1 MNTFW
6 ARVLTLIM
14 VVGVIFGYNTV
25 LEARENE
32 DTIAK
37 MTAELETGK
46 LKLEQLEA
54 REDSK
59 TQEGAY
65 IDGVYS
71 GEADG
76 FGGTVAVDVTV
87 ENGQITAVDIT
98 DASGE
103 DGAYLDMATA
113 IIDEILEQ
121 QTAEVDTISGATFSS
136 TGIKNAAMQALEEAE
151 R

>member
-59 TQEGAY
+59 TQEGA
-65 IDGVYS
+65 
-71 GEADG
+71 
-76 FGGTVAVDVTV
+76 T
-87 ENGQITAVDIT
+87 
-98 DASGE
+98 
-103 DGAYLDMATA
+103 
-113 IIDEILEQ
+113 
-121 QTAEVDTISGATFSS
+121 
-136 TGIKNAAMQALEEAE
+136 
-151 R
+151 

>member
-54 REDSK
+54 RKREDR
-59 TQEGAY
+59 G
-65 IDGVYS
+65 S
-71 GEADG
+71 GKSS
-76 FGGTVAVDVTV
+76 
-87 ENGQITAVDIT
+87 DI
-98 DASGE
+98 E
-103 DGAYLDMATA
+103 
-113 IIDEILEQ
+113 ELERMSFF
-121 QTAEVDTISGATFSS
+121 D
-136 TGIKNAAMQALEEAE
+136 LPEEL
-151 R
+151 

>member
-71 GEADG
+71 GRSRWLWRNS
-76 FGGTVAVDVTV
+76 GG
-87 ENGQITAVDIT
+87 
-98 DASGE
+98 
-103 DGAYLDMATA
+103 
-113 IIDEILEQ
+113 
-121 QTAEVDTISGATFSS
+121 
-136 TGIKNAAMQALEEAE
+136 
-151 R
+151 

>member
-54 REDSK
+54 REDS
-59 TQEGAY
+59 QDPGRRLHRWCLQRRSRWLWRN
-65 IDGVYS
+65 S
-71 GEADG
+71 GG
-76 FGGTVAVDVTV
+76 
-87 ENGQITAVDIT
+87 
-98 DASGE
+98 
-103 DGAYLDMATA
+103 
-113 IIDEILEQ
+113 
-121 QTAEVDTISGATFSS
+121 
-136 TGIKNAAMQALEEAE
+136 
-151 R
+151 

>member
-71 GEADG
+71 GEARWLWRNS
-76 FGGTVAVDVTV
+76 GG
-87 ENGQITAVDIT
+87 
-98 DASGE
+98 
-103 DGAYLDMATA
+103 
-113 IIDEILEQ
+113 
-121 QTAEVDTISGATFSS
+121 
-136 TGIKNAAMQALEEAE
+136 
-151 R
+151 

>member
-65 IDGVYS
+65 RDGVYS

-87 ENGQITAVDIT
+87 ENGQT
-98 DASGE
+98 
-103 DGAYLDMATA
+103 LRWRN
-113 IIDEILEQ
+113 
-121 QTAEVDTISGATFSS
+121 S
-136 TGIKNAAMQALEEAE
+136 TLRI
-151 R
+151 

>member
-1 MNTFW
+1 MP
-6 ARVLTLIM
+6 
-14 VVGVIFGYNTV
+14 
-25 LEARENE
+25 
-32 DTIAK
+32 K

-121 QTAEVDTISGATFSS
+121 QTADVDTISGATFSS